1 MNLLLHKL
9 EDMRGATSALNTIG
23 AFEKGYTNP
32 LLKDFPAKKLLKMAY
47 STTNYYSIQFS
58 KTWVFRFLMNQ
69 SAHFNDRTLYWAQA
83 LLSNHVNER
92 TLYWAHAVLSAHF
105 MERTLHWGHA
115 LLIAQFTNCT
125 LKWAHALLIAGF
137 TERTLY
143 WDHSFVSARFCDLT
157 LYWAPAFKCARFYER
172 ML

>member
-58 KTWVFRFLMNQ
+58 NTRLFRFSRQFWLVH
-69 SAHFNDRTLYWAQA
+69 ALLRACYIERTLYSSIGRI
-83 LLSNHVNER
+83 LYSSIERMLYSSIER
-92 TLYWAHAVLSAHF
+92 TLYWAHAVLSA
-105 MERTLHWGHA
+105 
-115 LLIAQFTNCT
+115 
-125 LKWAHALLIAGF
+125 
-137 TERTLY
+137 
-143 WDHSFVSARFCDLT
+143 RF
-157 LYWAPAFKCARFYER
+157 
-172 ML
+172 

>member
-58 KTWVFRFLMNQ
+58 NTRF
-69 SAHFNDRTLYWAQA
+69 
-83 LLSNHVNER
+83 NER
-92 TLYWAHAVLSAHF
+92 TLI
-105 MERTLHWGHA
+105 ERTL
-115 LLIAQFTNCT
+115 I
-125 LKWAHALLIAGF
+125 
-137 TERTLY
+137 ERTLIE
-143 WDHSFVSARFCDLT
+143 RT
-157 LYWAPAFKCARFYER
+157 L
-172 ML
+172 L